1 MLTGHDSMP
10 IERIHSLMKL
20 VSSGSAG
27 DLKYD
32 MNIVQLRRFLQSMV
46 ESNKIE
52 CLDGVYKVCKNK

>member
-10 IERIHSLMKL
+10 IERIHTLMKL
-20 VSSGSAG
+20 VSSGAAG

-32 MNIVQLRRFLQSMV
+32 MNIIQLRRFLQAMV
-46 ESNKIE
+46 DSSKIE